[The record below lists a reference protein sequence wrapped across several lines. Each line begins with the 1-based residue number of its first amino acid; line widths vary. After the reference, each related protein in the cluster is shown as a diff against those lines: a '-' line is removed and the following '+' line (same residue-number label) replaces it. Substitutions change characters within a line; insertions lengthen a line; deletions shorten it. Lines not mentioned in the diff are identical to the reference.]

1 MLYPAFQGEKCDVLE
16 AINGILADE
25 PAGEEGLG
33 LSYMGWL
40 ALLFTA

>member
-1 MLYPAFQGEKCDVLE
+1 MEFWHMSER
-16 AINGILADE
+16 
-25 PAGEEGLG
+25 AGEEGAG